1 MQKLICIILI
11 IGFACL
17 GEAAFENVNIGARP
31 MGMGGAY
38 SAIADDT
45 TAIFWNP
52 AGLAK
57 ASNRQVGLSY
67 LELYGMVNYNFVSLV
82 NPVNKTDALAGY
94 LMSSNDSDH
103 LYRETTLGF
112 SYAREVWHGLKF
124 GGNLKFLSS
133 DANIGDIK
141 VGSAKGIAMD
151 IGVCFDLNDKIL
163 LGASLPNLLSYV
175 AYKRNKLK
183 RASAKSYTEGLTRE
197 YRLSVAY
204 RSNWL
209 NRKLSSRKYALDTQ
223 FAAELA
229 NNNLAFGLETNFG
242 EKTNKCFAVRIGYR
256 LSQGVSNGICLG
268 LGYHRDRLEI
278 DYAFAAGRYHAQT
291 HQFSIILH

>member
-1 MQKLICIILI
+1 MKLLICIILT
-11 IGFACL
+11 IGFACI

-31 MGMGGAY
+31 MGMAGAY
-38 SAIADDT
+38 SAVADDAN
-45 TAIFWNP
+45 AIFWNT

-57 ASNRQVGLSY
+57 INTRQIGLSY

-82 NPVNKTDALAGY
+82 SPLNQTDTLAGY
-94 LMSSNDSDH
+94 LMSSNDNEH

-112 SYAREVWHGLKF
+112 SYARKVQKYLKF

-133 DANIGDIK
+133 SANIGEIK
-141 VGSAKGIAMD
+141 VGSAKGVAID
-151 IGVCFDLNDKIL
+151 IGGCFDLTDEISI
-163 LGASLPNLLSYV
+163 GAALPNLLSYV
-175 AYKRNKLK
+175 AYNRNKLK
-183 RASAKSYTEGLTRE
+183 HASAKSYTEGLTRE
-197 YRLSVAY
+197 YRLAVAY

-209 NRKLSSRKYALDTQ
+209 NRKLSGIKYASDMQ

-229 NNNLAFGLETNFG
+229 NNNLAFGLENSFG
-242 EKTNKCFAVRIGYR
+242 KKTKKCFVIRIGYR

-268 LGYHRDRLEI
+268 MGYHKDKLEI
-278 DYAFAAGRYHAQT
+278 DYAFAAGRYHAPT